1 MLGFDG
7 GIAQRF
13 GDGGFDGLGPELE
26 AFGAGVFEVGHEVFG
41 DRAVGV
47 EEDFINVQVEDV
59 LVVGE
64 FRNDVVCLGEFDL
77 FVVGFFAAEE
87 DAEEKDFGIGEF
99 LAQEVDDVRDTF
111 GDFFGGVMRAV
122 VLADHNDSEFGVD
135 TSFKVAVLEPPED
148 VFGAVTPNAE
158 VHGVALGIVN
168 RLSAISL
175 QRSVIGNGNTEKHR

>member
-1 MLGFDG
+1 
-7 GIAQRF
+7 
-13 GDGGFDGLGPELE
+13 
-26 AFGAGVFEVGHEVFG
+26 
-41 DRAVGV
+41 
-47 EEDFINVQVEDV
+47 
-59 LVVGE
+59 
-64 FRNDVVCLGEFDL
+64 
-77 FVVGFFAAEE
+77 
-87 DAEEKDFGIGEF
+87 
-99 LAQEVDDVRDTF
+99 
-111 GDFFGGVMRAV
+111 MRAV